1 MSKRL
6 PSIHLYAQQM
16 REIKRRIE
24 VIDFFLLKGGN
35 ALYKPTTIESV
46 CLQFRKILELIAF
59 SSLIA
64 NKERYAAAYTK
75 FASNWNAELLLKDLR
90 RVNPKFYPIPIDER
104 PSERPGVTS
113 DLIPLVDGF
122 LTEDDFV
129 SVYKQCG
136 GMLHAANPY
145 GSKIG
150 HHFFEKAFPSWRTK
164 IIRLLNSHEVHFV
177 DDTGIWIIH
186 MQEDG
191 DEEVHFYEFE
201 LMQEHGEPVTRK

>member
-1 MSKRL
+1 MPK
-6 PSIHLYAQQM
+6 PTAPINLYAQQM

-24 VIDFFLLKGGN
+24 VIDFFLKGGGH
-35 ALYKPTTIESV
+35 ALYESSTIEST

-64 NKERYAAAYTK
+64 NKNLYSATYIK

-90 RVNPKFYPIPIDER
+90 RINPMFYPVPFEETPCTLAVR
-104 PSERPGVTS
+104 QSKLVPSSE
-113 DLIPLVDGF
+113 F
-122 LTEDDFV
+122 LTEEDFV

-150 HHFFEKAFPSWRTK
+150 LDFFKKSFRTWQQK
-164 IIRLLNSHEVHFV
+164 IIRLLNCHEVHFV
-177 DDTGIWIIH
+177 DHTDIWIIN

-191 DEEVHFYEFE
+191 DNEVHFYEFE
-201 LMQEHGEPVTRK
+201 LIDDDR

>member
-1 MSKRL
+1 MSKRV
-6 PSIHLYAQQM
+6 PPIQLYAQQM

-24 VIDFFLLKGGN
+24 VIDFFLVESGN
-35 ALYKPTTIESV
+35 ALYKPTSIESI

-59 SSLIA
+59 GSLIA
-64 NKERYAAAYTK
+64 NKERYAAAYSK

-90 RVNPKFYPIPIDER
+90 RVNPKFYPMPIEER
-104 PSERPGVTS
+104 PSDRPGIKS
-113 DLIPLVDGF
+113 EILPIVDGF
-122 LTEDDFV
+122 LMEDDFV

-150 HHFFEKAFPSWRTK
+150 RHFFEKEFPIWRAK

-177 DDTGIWIIH
+177 DDTSIWVIH

-191 DEEVHFYEFE
+191 DGEVHYYEFALVE
-201 LMQEHGEPVTRK
+201 KHG